1 MTGRDLL
8 CAIAGIDDGIVLA
21 SGQFSAVESSIKADQ
36 KRMRQRFAAI
46 GIAAV
51 ICIVVFGAIK
61 FMPKRLP
68 LFTPSGTTELQTP
81 GVHDPSESGD
91 ISVLPDPGTTTEEEI
106 GTTPSGERDPNS
118 VKETEVPSS
127 ITGNNSQTSPTS
139 NSDQLE
145 TQMPATETPTTATN
159 HETPTDTS
167 DVPSLAEPSVAPSTV
182 ATTTVDIPDAPREV
196 YQDVIVDYATA
207 REKFG
212 YPIKSCG
219 RSDFTN
225 YRAVIVCM
233 DGDINASGAYCAW
246 VTYVFTNGSIDLRD
260 QNRMADGITPTGNA
274 YEYQGRTFYV
284 HLPEFNGDRVRVEF
298 FPTGKSGIAYQAFFD
313 RQADVNGI
321 MDLILSIEI

>member
-1 MTGRDLL
+1 M
-8 CAIAGIDDGIVLA
+8 LA

-36 KRMRQRFAAI
+36 KKLRHRFAAI

-51 ICIVVFGAIK
+51 ICIAVFGAIK
-61 FMPKRLP
+61 LMPKNLP
-68 LFTPSGTTELQTP
+68 LFTPSDTTELQTP
-81 GVHDPSESGD
+81 GIHDPSETGD
-91 ISVLPDPGTTTEEEI
+91 ISMLSDPGTTTEEEV
-106 GTTPSGERDPNS
+106 GTTSSGERDPTS
-118 VKETEVPSS
+118 VKETEAPSS
-127 ITGNNSQTSPTS
+127 TTVNDSQTLPTR
-139 NSDQLE
+139 NPDRPE
-145 TQMPATETPTTATN
+145 TQTPPTETPTTATD
-159 HETPTDTS
+159 HETPTAPS
-167 DVPSLAEPSVAPSTV
+167 EVPSSAEPSVAPSTV
-182 ATTTVDIPDAPREV
+182 ATTTVENPDTPREV

-313 RQADVNGI
+313 RQADVNEI